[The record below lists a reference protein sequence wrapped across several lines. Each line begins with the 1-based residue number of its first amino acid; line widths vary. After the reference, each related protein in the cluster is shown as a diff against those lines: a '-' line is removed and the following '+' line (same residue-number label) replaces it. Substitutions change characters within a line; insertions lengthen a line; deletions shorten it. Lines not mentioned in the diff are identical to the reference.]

1 MWVAEKFQSNSDIAG
16 SLRNSFRASLD
27 NEITGCKALNRL
39 GVERLLNLIKLR
51 RPDNCFTGV
60 RQREISFVV
69 ERERAQTYI

>member
-1 MWVAEKFQSNSDIAG
+1 MM
-16 SLRNSFRASLD
+16 
-27 NEITGCKALNRL
+27 ITGGKALNRL

-69 ERERAQTYI
+69 ERERAQIYS